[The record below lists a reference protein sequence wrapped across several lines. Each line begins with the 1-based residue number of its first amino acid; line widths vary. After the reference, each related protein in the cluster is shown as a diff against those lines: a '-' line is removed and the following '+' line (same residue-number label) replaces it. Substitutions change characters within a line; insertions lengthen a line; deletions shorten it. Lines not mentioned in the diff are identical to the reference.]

1 MTKFGAGPRYKDPV
15 SGTEWANEH
24 TFHIAYWMLN
34 DAQIYQEMKKFMQ
47 NSKDPIPYRVW
58 IKQMGLVDKSTTNGW
73 KLMADG
79 VHYGDLSEIMRASMH

>member
-24 TFHIAYWMLN
+24 TFRIANWMIN
-34 DAQIYQEMKKFMQ
+34 DFVVYEKMKLFMI
-47 NSKDPIPYRVW
+47 NFVGPIPYRSW
-58 IKQMGLVDKSTTNGW
+58 IKEMGLTDQSTSDGW

-79 VHYGDLSEIMRASMH
+79 VHYGDLSEVMRASLN